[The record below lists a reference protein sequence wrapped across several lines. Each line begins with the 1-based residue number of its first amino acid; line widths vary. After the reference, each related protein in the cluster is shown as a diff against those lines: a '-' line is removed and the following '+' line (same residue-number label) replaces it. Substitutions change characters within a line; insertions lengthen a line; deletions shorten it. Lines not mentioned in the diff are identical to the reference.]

1 VELIF
6 KRYLKTILKR
16 SPRIGIGF
24 VSPFIALKMP
34 YDQSTETKTHMEAE
48 NKLSK
53 LLIIRPSEMKVSVIP
68 TLDGYEM
75 MQMYFYLLNSWT
87 WR

>member
-24 VSPFIALKMP
+24 VSPFIALNEH
-34 YDQSTETKTHMEAE
+34 QSTETKTHMEAE
-48 NKLSK
+48 INKLSN
-53 LLIIRPSEMKVSVIP
+53 IIRPSEMKVC
-68 TLDGYEM
+68 
-75 MQMYFYLLNSWT
+75 NSQPLT
-87 WR
+87 DMK